1 MLDDSNL
8 PMQSH
13 ATRGPTNTRDA
24 ERLRSFYTEYCE
36 AVKQSKE
43 SGELN
48 VHDILVAM
56 NFLALS
62 GYSSNSVKHAV
73 STANIVAQSQNF
85 TIDLRS
91 QMETE
96 DFVKNLFKLLCG
108 IMNMTLKQRGHNQ
121 MP

>member
-1 MLDDSNL
+1 M
-8 PMQSH
+8 
-13 ATRGPTNTRDA
+13 
-24 ERLRSFYTEYCE
+24 
-36 AVKQSKE
+36 
-43 SGELN
+43 
-48 VHDILVAM
+48 HDILVAM

-62 GYSSNSVKHAV
+62 GYSGNSVRHAV
-73 STANIVAQSQNF
+73 STPNIVAQSQNF

-108 IMNMTLKQRGHNQ
+108 IMSMTLKQRGHNQ